1 MAKLTRKSYKRKK
14 IAFAAVILGGVALVS
29 SGFAAWVLSQ
39 DKTANGGGAFTVG
52 KVEDGSLEMEITS
65 EILQKEMESNTVKD
79 KWVPGNPND
88 GSDKFVFD
96 SEFNDKEGRVK
107 YKVGTDEYE
116 QLSIRYTAKITSDTD
131 SFDKLTINM
140 DSNTWVDQHV
150 TNTEIVA
157 PECYKNDLTIGGT
170 GTDVA
175 ENLRVSS
182 EKDSSANKNVWTIQA
197 TVSFKWGEK
206 FDGLNPSVYYDKDY
220 TGTSGY
226 DYVKPT
232 KENGNKESGT
242 PKGADIKY
250 ADMKTV
256 LDGLFAED
264 IPPFTITFVAHAK

>member
-65 EILQKEMESNTVKD
+65 ELLKKEIVSDTVKD
-79 KWVPGNPND
+79 KWISGNPSD

-107 YKVGTDEYE
+107 YKADTNEYE

-140 DSNTWVDQHV
+140 DSNTWVEQHV
-150 TNTEIVA
+150 TNKEIVA
-157 PECYKNDLTIGGT
+157 PDCYKNDLIIGRT

-175 ENLRVSS
+175 ESLRVSS
-182 EKDSSANKNVWTIQA
+182 TKDTSANKNVWTIQA

-220 TGTSGY
+220 THTSGY
-226 DYVKPT
+226 DYQKPT
-232 KENGNKESGT
+232 EENGNKESGT

-250 ADMKTV
+250 ADMKMV
-256 LDGLFAED
+256 LDGLFAET
-264 IPPFTITFVAHAK
+264 IPSFTITFVAHAK

>member
-52 KVEDGSLEMEITS
+52 RVEDGSLEMEITS
-65 EILQKEMESNTVKD
+65 ELLKKEIVSNVVQD
-79 KWVPGNPND
+79 KWVSGNPSD
-88 GSDKFVFD
+88 GTDKFVFD
-96 SEFNDKEGRVK
+96 SEFNDKKGRVK
-107 YKVGTDEYE
+107 YKAGTEEYE

-131 SFDKLTINM
+131 SFGKLTINM
-140 DSNTWVDQHV
+140 DSNTWVEQHV
-150 TNTEIVA
+150 TNGEIVA
-157 PECYKNDLTIGGT
+157 PDCYKNDLVIGGT
-170 GTDVA
+170 GIDVA
-175 ENLRVSS
+175 NNLHVSS
-182 EKDSSANKNVWTIQA
+182 TPDTKTKKNVWTIQT

-206 FDGLNPSVYYDKDY
+206 FDGLNPSVYYDNDY

-232 KENGNKESGT
+232 KKNGNKESGT

>member
-65 EILQKEMESNTVKD
+65 ELLQKEMESNNVKD
-79 KWVPGNPND
+79 KWVPGNPSD

-96 SEFNDKEGRVK
+96 SQFNDKEGRVK
-107 YKVGTDEYE
+107 CKVGTDEYE
-116 QLSIRYTAKITSDTD
+116 QLSIRYTAKITSETD

-150 TNTEIVA
+150 TNEEIVA
-157 PECYKNDLTIGGT
+157 PECYKKDLIIDGT
-170 GTDVA
+170 GTDVDGS
-175 ENLRVSS
+175 LRVSS
-182 EKDSSANKNVWTIQA
+182 TKDTSANKNVWTITA
-197 TVSFKWGEK
+197 TVSFKWGKK

-232 KENGNKESGT
+232 KENGNTESGT

-264 IPPFTITFVAHAK
+264 IPSFTITFVAHAK

>member
-1 MAKLTRKSYKRKK
+1 MLYLYKRKK

-65 EILQKEMESNTVKD
+65 ELLKKEIVSNDVKD
-79 KWVPGNPND
+79 KWVAGNPSE
-88 GSDKFVFD
+88 GTDKFVFD
-96 SEFNDKEGRVK
+96 SQFNDTDGRVK
-107 YKVGTDEYE
+107 YKAGTEEYE

-140 DSNTWVDQHV
+140 DSNTWVEQHV
-150 TNTEIVA
+150 TNGEIVA
-157 PECYKNDLTIGGT
+157 PDCYKNGFTIGGT
-170 GTDVA
+170 GTDLA

-182 EKDSSANKNVWTIQA
+182 EKDSSTNKNVWTIQT

-256 LDGLFAED
+256 LDGLFVEE
-264 IPPFTITFVAHAK
+264 IPAFTITFVAHAK